1 MEQTGIETRNY
12 RVVGV
17 TFEGR
22 QERLSEFYKNYKVG
36 HAYGVNL
43 VPEDA
48 NPYDANA
55 VAVQLEVRPGQYEMV
70 GYLSG
75 KNSDNIIAREL
86 MPKMRK
92 AALGTIG
99 PTRKGDIG
107 LNINVT
113 YDK

>member
-1 MEQTGIETRNY
+1 MEQIETRNY

-22 QERLSEFYKNYKVG
+22 QERLSEFYRNYRVG
-36 HAYGVNL
+36 HQYGVNL

-55 VAVQLEVRPGQYEMV
+55 VAVHLEVLPGHYEMV

-75 KNSDNIIAREL
+75 KNSDNVVAREL
-86 MPKMRK
+86 MPKMRS
-92 AALGTIG
+92 ASLGTIG

-107 LNINVT
+107 LNITVT